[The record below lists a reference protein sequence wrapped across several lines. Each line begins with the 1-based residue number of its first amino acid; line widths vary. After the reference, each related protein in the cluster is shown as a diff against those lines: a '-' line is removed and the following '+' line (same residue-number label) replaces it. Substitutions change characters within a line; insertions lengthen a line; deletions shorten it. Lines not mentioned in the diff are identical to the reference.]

1 MLCSLI
7 LASVLPSSENDIG
20 VSRRADDGCNG
31 LSDTELSSEFEAS
44 EMVVGTR
51 RGGFWGFSSSCC
63 MKKRA
68 SEKILWLSCTR
79 GCAGATGTV
88 TTETGARGVEFD
100 NLALGGKGGEPV
112 LCCVING

>member
-1 MLCSLI
+1 MVSTFGPRLEIGCTRAPDGLRPREGREPIMLCSLI

-20 VSRRADDGCNG
+20 ISRRADDGCNG

-68 SEKILWLSCTR
+68 SEKIL
-79 GCAGATGTV
+79 
-88 TTETGARGVEFD
+88 
-100 NLALGGKGGEPV
+100 
-112 LCCVING
+112 